1 MKGSKPNDSYLSA
14 MRAESSGKFAA
25 QRRHSIAIID
35 PDAAIAAEVREL
47 LETLHIDVRI
57 YDSAEAYLQCVGTRP
72 AGCVITEVELPGLSG
87 LELLRQLRERQP
99 GLPVIVLS
107 GEADVPMAVR
117 AMRDGATDFIE
128 KPDVRLA
135 LLRRVTQ
142 LMRSQP
148 ECYDTFGDDLH

>member
-1 MKGSKPNDSYLSA
+1 VKGSKPNDSFLSA
-14 MRAESSGKFAA
+14 ARAEKSGKFAA
-25 QRRHSIAIID
+25 RRHSVAIID
-35 PDAAIAAEVREL
+35 PDVAIAAAVREL
-47 LETLHIDVRI
+47 LETLSIDVRV

-72 AGCVITEVELPGLSG
+72 AGCVITAAELPGLSG

-107 GEADVPMAVR
+107 GEADVPTAVS

-135 LLRRVTQ
+135 LMRRVTQ

-148 ECYDTFGDDLH
+148 ERYETFGDDLH